1 MIANNEGTAYTQL
14 ITNLRNL
21 KLTQM
26 VEHLD
31 EVIDFCMSN
40 KLSFTEA
47 LIKLT
52 TYEIDSKE
60 TNAIR
65 AMVKVGAFPFIKEIK
80 DFDFSFQP
88 SINEQQIRELASLR
102 FLDKHE
108 NIIFYGP
115 SGVGK
120 TTLATAIGIAA
131 AKKRRSTYFIKCHD
145 LIAQLK
151 SAQQE
156 NRLEVR
162 LKHFLK
168 YQCLIIDEI
177 GYIVF
182 SAEDANLLFQLID
195 KRYEKKSTI
204 VTTNINFNK
213 WDKVFKDVVLSNAL
227 LDRLLHHSH
236 IIPINGHSYRLK
248 DVEVFED

>member
-1 MIANNEGTAYTQL
+1 MIANDEGTAYTQL

-65 AMVKVGAFPFIKEIK
+65 AMVKVGAFLFIKEIK

-227 LDRLLHHSH
+227 LDRLHHSH

>member
-1 MIANNEGTAYTQL
+1 MESTIHTQL
-14 ITNLRNL
+14 ITNLQYL
-21 KLTQM
+21 KLNQM

-40 KLSFTEA
+40 KLSFTDA

-52 TYEIDSKE
+52 NYEIDSKE
-60 TNAIR
+60 TNAIK
-65 AMVKVGAFPFIKEIK
+65 AMVKVGAFPFLKELK

-88 SINEQQIRELASLR
+88 SINEQEIRELATLR
-102 FLDKHE
+102 FIDNHE

-120 TTLATAIGIAA
+120 TSLATAIGIAS
-131 AKKRRSTYFIKCHD
+131 AKNRRSTYFIKCHD

-151 SAQQE
+151 SANQE

-168 YQCLIIDEI
+168 YQCLIIDEV
-177 GYIVF
+177 GYLVF
-182 SAEDANLLFQLID
+182 SAEDSNLLFQLID

-213 WDKVFKDVVLSNAL
+213 WDRVFKDPVLANAM

-236 IIPINGHSYRLK
+236 IIPINGNSYRLK
-248 DVEVFED
+248 DVVSFED

>member
-1 MIANNEGTAYTQL
+1 MESTAYTQL
-14 ITNLRNL
+14 LTNLKYL
-21 KLTQM
+21 KLNQM

-31 EVIDFCMSN
+31 EVIDFCMTN
-40 KLSFTEA
+40 KLSFTDA

-52 TYEIDSKE
+52 NYEIDSKE

-65 AMVKVGAFPFIKEIK
+65 SMVKVGAFPFLKELK

-88 SINEQQIRELASLR
+88 SINEQEIRELATLR
-102 FLDKHE
+102 FIDKHE
-108 NIIFYGP
+108 NIVFYGP

-120 TTLATAIGIAA
+120 TSLATAIGIAS

-156 NRLEVR
+156 NRLEIR

-168 YQCLIIDEI
+168 YQCLIIDEV
-177 GYIVF
+177 GYLVF
-182 SAEDANLLFQLID
+182 SAEDSNLLFQLID

-213 WDKVFKDVVLSNAL
+213 WDKVFKDPVLSNAM

-236 IIPINGHSYRLK
+236 IIPINGNSYRLK
-248 DVEVFED
+248 DVVSLED